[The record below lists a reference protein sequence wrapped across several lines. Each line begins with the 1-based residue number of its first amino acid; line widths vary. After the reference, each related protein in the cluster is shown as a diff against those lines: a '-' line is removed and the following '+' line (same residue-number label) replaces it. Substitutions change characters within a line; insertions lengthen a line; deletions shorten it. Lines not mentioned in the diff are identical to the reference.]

1 MANRDMTQIQ
11 FSFEKAR
18 KTVNAHV
25 YFGASGAITLDGP
38 GSKGVA
44 SVTKVAT
51 PAQAGTY
58 TFVFGVSVNGNTQ
71 LDTYKKLLT
80 YDNAPEIE
88 YSGAANPAATATPAL
103 WKDDIN
109 NNIPVFGDVA
119 PVQGSV
125 TDGGTSGGFAASAYK
140 FIVTAFDSNGNES
153 KLATA
158 LATEQTFTPTASH
171 KLNINWTALTQAGVA
186 GYCVYCT
193 AAAGGS
199 GAENI
204 LLAVVPGAA
213 SNTVLVATPAVTVAY
228 QPGNSGSHL
237 PNSQVASAALPANAL
252 PPYAYAGLTLAF
264 YSGTTLTNPAQG
276 EGQHIQF
283 EFGDSDA
290 P

>member
-1 MANRDMTQIQ
+1 MANRDMTMNQY
-11 FSFEKAR
+11 SFEKGR

-25 YFGASGAITLDGP
+25 YFGASGAVTLDGP

-44 SVTKVAT
+44 SVTKVTA
-51 PAQAGTY
+51 PSQAGTY
-58 TFVFGVSVNGNTQ
+58 TFQFGVSVNGITY

-88 YSGAANPAATATPAL
+88 YSGASNPAATATPAL

-109 NNIPVFGDVA
+109 NNVPVFGDVA
-119 PVQGSV
+119 PTQGAL
-125 TDGGTSGGFAASAYK
+125 TDGGTGGGFANSAYK
-140 FIVTAFDSNGNES
+140 FVVTAFDSNGNET
-153 KLATA
+153 KLPTA
-158 LATEQTFTPTASH
+158 IATEQTTTPTLNH
-171 KLNINWTALTQAGVA
+171 KVTVNWTALTLAGVA

-193 AAAGGS
+193 AASGGT

-204 LLAVVPGAA
+204 LVAVVQGAA
-213 SNTVLVATPAVTVAY
+213 STTVTVATPALTVAY
-228 QPGNSGSHL
+228 QPGNSGVHL
-237 PNSQVASAALPANAL
+237 PNSQIAAAAIPLNAL
-252 PPYAYAGLTLAF
+252 PPYGYAALTMAF

-290 P
+290 A